1 MNMGNLN
8 NASKESFSAEQVARI
23 SGLSSY
29 MIDYL
34 SRSKIVKPTVLPQPG
49 RGRRRLYSFGDI
61 VVLRAVST
69 LLSSGI
75 SVARLR
81 KGISTLQK
89 QYGRELR
96 TTPSHFFCTDG
107 KNVYFRDA
115 SGVVSDLTKGGQQ
128 VFAFVIDL
136 KRLQADTEKKLK
148 AQRRAA

>member
-1 MNMGNLN
+1 MGRPTKP
-8 NASKESFSAEQVARI
+8 STESSFTVEQVAHI

-34 SRSKIVKPTVLPQPG
+34 SRTKIVKPTVLAQPG

-69 LLSSGI
+69 LLGSGI

-81 KGISTLQK
+81 KGISALQK
-89 QYGRELR
+89 LYGRDLR
-96 TTPSHFFCTDG
+96 TTSSQFFCTDG

-115 SGVVSDLTKGGQQ
+115 SGVVSDLTEGGQQ
-128 VFAFVIDL
+128 VFTFVIDL
-136 KRLQADTEKKLK
+136 GRLQLDTERKLDQK
-148 AQRRAA
+148 NRAA